1 MQVKVNSR
9 ALPVTEQTRAYLEYR
24 LFCELV
30 PFSGEVVQI
39 DVELGKSGADERT
52 TIHCRAVASLMS
64 GEAVEALAAGAHLYA
79 AIDRTSR
86 LLGARV
92 SACGHAEPRTRESG
106 ARRQRRSAVGVGPQR
121 HWNMLEELP

>member
-24 LFCELV
+24 LFCDLV

-39 DVELGKSGADERT
+39 DVELAKSGVAERT
-52 TIHCRAVASLMS
+52 TIHCRAVAGLMS

-79 AIDRTSR
+79 AIDRAAR
-86 LLGARV
+86 QLGARV
-92 SACGHAEPRTRESG
+92 AEIASHAPVG
-106 ARRQRRSAVGVGPQR
+106 ARRPRVAAGGDVA
-121 HWNMLEELP
+121 